1 MKKNVQ
7 RALREQR
14 PDPWEEAA
22 AGARSEEWLTSSWRR
37 LCLRAFFVIR
47 AVASSLILGEFE
59 NLRQEQQ
66 RRSLLAAGFTGQ
78 EATLVIEAGQESG
91 PATAHSRSKE
101 YHGPTGR
108 GKALSISKGK
118 FSRPAEQCEHPT
130 ESVKPRGNNVAIWW
144 TCVLCG
150 SRWER
155 VEEALEDPYP
165 EQPDEAAGEVLED
178 PYPEK
183 TDEAANW
190 PTSSAV
196 GSGEPSAARNKEG
209 KTESRPSSTGSFT
222 MVPPTKPPTCFC
234 GHRMALKA
242 NRKDGGAFYGCTT
255 YPKCQFTRKVWF
267 EMSPSAAED
276 QEMLGEAE
284 EEVLEQA
291 RNITTAMMQ
300 QGASWETAMAAV
312 AHALNASQMDR
323 LVRSLPR

>member
-14 PDPWEEAA
+14 PDSWEEAA
-22 AGARSEEWLTSSWRR
+22 TRARSEEWLTSSWRR
-37 LCLRAFFVIR
+37 LCLRASFVIR

-78 EATLVIEAGQESG
+78 EATVVIEAGRESG
-91 PATAHSRSKE
+91 PATAHPRSKE
-101 YHGPTGR
+101 YHGPIGR

-118 FSRPAEQCEHPT
+118 FSMPAEQCEHPT

-155 VEEALEDPYP
+155 VEEALEDPCP

-196 GSGEPSAARNKEG
+196 VSGDRRQPG
-209 KTESRPSSTGSFT
+209 KRRGRP
-222 MVPPTKPPTCFC
+222 
-234 GHRMALKA
+234 RA
-242 NRKDGGAFYGCTT
+242 
-255 YPKCQFTRKVWF
+255 
-267 EMSPSAAED
+267 D
-276 QEMLGEAE
+276 QA
-284 EEVLEQA
+284 
-291 RNITTAMMQ
+291 Q
-300 QGASWETAMAAV
+300 QGPSRWCLRPNHPPVSAV
-312 AHALNASQMDR
+312 TGWR
-323 LVRSLPR
+323 